1 MRSFSDSL
9 RTEVIWPSSDED
21 IDGESLSDDAD
32 DDEEKMKD
40 LGLVNGSS
48 MPGDFEASGAIPFRI
63 CAATEREHKR
73 IEELRGMKRGRS
85 SGSAD
90 VFSSNT
96 LGTVEQFKRWC
107 VARHT
112 TDLGDGSIFYSQMLS
127 GCTSFTESFNHCES
141 QITKML
147 SMGLQTFYIGITG
160 DPQFRWENPKF
171 GHSLKHRR
179 AHMRV
184 LLKASA
190 DITRS
195 VEISLVTHYHA
206 NVGTSFQI
214 LNAKNSPPG
223 SMKENAHGEHF
234 LYVIF

>member
-1 MRSFSDSL
+1 MQSFSDRL

-48 MPGDFEASGAIPFRI
+48 MPGDFEASGAIQFRT
-63 CAATEREHKR
+63 CAATEREEKI
-73 IEELRGMKRGRS
+73 IEELQGMKRGRS

-90 VFSSNT
+90 VFSSNS
-96 LGTVEQFKRWC
+96 LEQFKRRC
-107 VARHT
+107 VALHT
-112 TDLGDGSIFYSQMLS
+112 TDLGDGSIIYSQMLS
-127 GCTSFTESFNHCES
+127 GCTSFTETFNHCES
-141 QITKML
+141 QITRRL
-147 SMGLQTFYIGITG
+147 SMGLHKFYIGITG
-160 DPQFRWENPKF
+160 APQFRWENPDF

-179 AHMRV
+179 AHMHV

-190 DITRS
+190 DITRD
-195 VEISLVTHYHA
+195 VEISLVKHYHA
-206 NVGTSFQI
+206 NIGTSFKI

-223 SMKENAHGEHF
+223 SLRENAHGEHF
-234 LYVIF
+234 LYVIC